1 MKFLHKNVLI
11 TGGSSGIGL
20 STAVEFINDGAS
32 VWITGRSSET
42 LEKAEK
48 TINNSRL
55 QTIISDISKLTD
67 IDNLV
72 IHLSKQNIKL
82 DALIINAGMG
92 IFSPI
97 QNMTEAD
104 FDNQINTNLKGSF
117 FTLQKL
123 IPHLEDGAS
132 VVFTSSTAATAN
144 IIGSSVYAAT
154 KTAINK
160 IAKIAANELADRK
173 IRVNI
178 ISPGPIAT
186 PGFETAVSKEEKEHL
201 AKGIALK
208 RLGKP
213 YEIAKTILF
222 LCSDDASFIT
232 GTEILVDGG
241 FINYSM
247 K

>member
-11 TGGSSGIGL
+11 TGGSYGIGL
-20 STAVEFINDGAS
+20 STAIEFLNDGAS

-48 TINNSRL
+48 EVNNSRL
-55 QTIISDISKLTD
+55 QTIISDTSKLTD

-97 QNMTEAD
+97 QTMTEAD
-104 FDNQINTNLKGSF
+104 FDNQISTNLKGSF

-144 IIGSSVYAAT
+144 IIGSSIYAAT

>member
-11 TGGSSGIGL
+11 TGGSSGIGF

-48 TINNSRL
+48 EVNNSRL
-55 QTIISDISKLTD
+55 QTIISDTSKLTD

-123 IPHLEDGAS
+123 IPHIEDGAS

-144 IIGSSVYAAT
+144 IIGSSIYAAT

-178 ISPGPIAT
+178 ISPGPIST

>member
-1 MKFLHKNVLI
+1 
-11 TGGSSGIGL
+11 
-20 STAVEFINDGAS
+20 
-32 VWITGRSSET
+32 
-42 LEKAEK
+42 
-48 TINNSRL
+48 
-55 QTIISDISKLTD
+55 IISDTSKLTD

-97 QNMTEAD
+97 QTMTEAD
-104 FDNQINTNLKGSF
+104 FDNQISTNLKGSF

-132 VVFTSSTAATAN
+132 VVFSSSTAATAN

-186 PGFETAVSKEEKEHL
+186 PGFETAVSKEEKENL

>member
-20 STAVEFINDGAS
+20 STAIEFLNDGAS

-48 TINNSRL
+48 EVNNSRL
-55 QTIISDISKLTD
+55 QTIISDTSKLTD

-97 QNMTEAD
+97 QTMTEAD
-104 FDNQINTNLKGSF
+104 FDNQISTNLKGSF

-144 IIGSSVYAAT
+144 IIGSSIYAAT